1 MKKNKPAEYQQKLF
15 KMVLEQDEGVK
26 SRNEKQAV
34 AASVLEDLVNFTKV
48 YSEMEIVMRHERA
61 FIKFLVE
68 DGQVR
73 DEAEGKAAWDR
84 AAHPSSGVKR
94 EIDALGRLTLA
105 VPGLKRYVGQ
115 SGTGRNKTISNAM
128 NLQSV
133 DDMNHAQR
141 LMQGQTDIADSVFT
155 RAAGGAFRASA
166 SYAHMPT
173 PIGDGGGGPIEAMSP
188 EHLLPFILTGA
199 GGAAEDLKR
208 PIPAPAGGESLPAGP
223 PTTKQGQEDAG
234 PQPPQPA
241 QPKVMNVQEFMEAK
255 KDMAA
260 CLRRNYV
267 PVIGTDGKSG
277 GMEVAQKLI
286 AEITDL
292 GDEALEEVKQL
303 GAPTFFDTHKALAT
317 ELRQIDVNGVPK
329 CKMQEWDAMWE
340 NLTVKLAEFQE
351 SECQF
356 ASFVEALKTIK
367 GEIQGKKRK
376 AAANVRY
383 LRDRY
388 VKGLEAGGFS
398 HGLALRVSA
407 IGGHIDGKRDE
418 MAKQAKEE
426 KAKDPQGNTARKEDP
441 IMASDNLA
449 PFIDKEWAAGGRI
462 FTNDTTELGTMLSQ
476 YLVELKDKV
485 AEKAKVVETGLK
497 KSRGGMLHVHVKPQV
512 FAELLKV
519 WPRNVSPNAND
530 QLGSPWLLG
539 HVKCTLRS
547 SFYAVPFPG
556 FPVILTGISSQTFVA
571 TFPYASLLH
580 AGLTDIGKASD
591 FVEIFEE
598 QSPMEWA
605 VIKPGQSFYVPA
617 GQHIMLTTLADKCLC
632 LATPLMDK
640 ALFDATTSDTEKQFI
655 MGYNKTMLEEEKEK
669 KPWNAI
675 QPLFDKL

>member
-1 MKKNKPAEYQQKLF
+1 MAAVLGAKTSAEIAAKAKPHTQAKAKEAEANKKEAEERATSDGKGGDEAGGQPNVEEIEVGGQVAEGKGKVTEGNAEGKGNGAQLASADQDEGDNFLAGPPIAVKGKGGGARRGSKGGHRHGGRGGRAGIPAGGPPPSCAPTEPMLPKCLTCSFCKLVVDVQASGVTTKKDAGGVVASAFHNRCRAGDDQINRTAIKLDAEESDIKKKVHKKHLDWMKKNKPVEYHQLLF

-26 SRNEKQAV
+26 SRAEKQAV

-48 YSEMEIVMRHERA
+48 YSEMEIVMRHEWA

-115 SGTGRNKTISNAM
+115 SGTGRNTTISNAM

-356 ASFVEALKTIK
+356 ASFVEALKL
-367 GEIQGKKRK
+367 
-376 AAANVRY
+376 Y
-383 LRDRY
+383 L
-388 VKGLEAGGFS
+388 
-398 HGLALRVSA
+398 
-407 IGGHIDGKRDE
+407 
-418 MAKQAKEE
+418 
-426 KAKDPQGNTARKEDP
+426 
-441 IMASDNLA
+441 
-449 PFIDKEWAAGGRI
+449 
-462 FTNDTTELGTMLSQ
+462 
-476 YLVELKDKV
+476 
-485 AEKAKVVETGLK
+485 
-497 KSRGGMLHVHVKPQV
+497 
-512 FAELLKV
+512 
-519 WPRNVSPNAND
+519 
-530 QLGSPWLLG
+530 
-539 HVKCTLRS
+539 
-547 SFYAVPFPG
+547 
-556 FPVILTGISSQTFVA
+556 
-571 TFPYASLLH
+571 
-580 AGLTDIGKASD
+580 
-591 FVEIFEE
+591 
-598 QSPMEWA
+598 
-605 VIKPGQSFYVPA
+605 
-617 GQHIMLTTLADKCLC
+617 
-632 LATPLMDK
+632 
-640 ALFDATTSDTEKQFI
+640 
-655 MGYNKTMLEEEKEK
+655 
-669 KPWNAI
+669 
-675 QPLFDKL
+675 